1 MIEYRRINIGD
12 VEALAALAFEAVPDE
27 PEVRLSR
34 AKILNMVSHFAVH
47 REHFQLGAFENGTP
61 VGGIAMWVSEM
72 PFHVGCEGSVMFCY
86 SKAPGA
92 GYRLVREMIRWVFN
106 DMRIRRVSWA
116 MNRGYD
122 PRIKTLARRC
132 GFASG
137 FDVLVHYKG

>member
-12 VEALAALAFEAVPDE
+12 VESLTALAIEAIPKE
-27 PEVRLSR
+27 PEVHLSR
-34 AKILNMVSHFAVH
+34 DKIRATVSHFAIH
-47 REHFQLGAFENGTP
+47 REHFQLAAFEHGQP

-72 PFHVGCEGSVMFCY
+72 PYHVGSEGAVMFCF

-122 PRIKTLARRC
+122 PRIKTLALRC
-132 GFASG
+132 GFTGAH
-137 FDVLVHYKG
+137 DVLVHYKG